1 MGRLTARA
9 GRLTVSTRL
18 TWTFSAR
25 TAVRPARRPR
35 RALAA
40 GRAVTGALLRGALGA
55 ARARRRTAAA
65 PPARAHR
72 PWRR

>member
-40 GRAVTGALLRGALGA
+40 GRAV
-55 ARARRRTAAA
+55 
-65 PPARAHR
+65 
-72 PWRR
+72 